1 MIELN
6 MLKMFCDNKELYEKY
21 NPYMVELQTLERDLK
36 ILLGLIRDYYE
47 KYDRDSIKED
57 ELKAFYDYQYPSSRE
72 KESFIELI
80 TRLFLM
86 EPNHELVQDLLEQ
99 LMEKSYATVLLN
111 KLLPVIEGNKYNVLP
126 QLKDDIDIFINKLRN
141 PPAESQDLI
150 PCSLSVAELVD
161 QEIEYEGLRWHLD
174 ALNEAIGGVR
184 EKTLGLI
191 YAYVDTGKTSFSV
204 AAATNFCRQLTGTD
218 RCVVY
223 AGNEEAASRVSLR
236 FTQSFLNCNKKTI
249 AQDPKWA
256 EEMRKEAGYDRIK
269 IFDSITSPKQII
281 KLLEMYSPVVLFI
294 DQGTKIEMHGSRGNS
309 ERDTK
314 KLQNLFNFYRETAKR
329 YNVAIVCVVQAT
341 GESENRK
348 WLKLSD
354 IYDSRVAIQAELD
367 YSIGIG
373 RNRDDASAELLRYFR
388 ISKNKMEDGDEARF
402 HATFYKERCLWV
414 PA

>member
-1 MIELN
+1 
-6 MLKMFCDNKELYEKY
+6 MLKMFCDSKEIYTKY
-21 NPYMVELQTLERDLK
+21 SPYMVELQNLERDLK

-47 KYDRDSIKED
+47 KYDREFIQED

-72 KESFIELI
+72 KEAFLELI

-99 LMEKSYATVLLN
+99 LMEKSYATILLN

-126 QLKDDIDIFINKLRN
+126 SLKDTIDTFINKLRN

-150 PCSLSVAELVD
+150 PCNLSVAELVE
-161 QEIEYEGLRWHLD
+161 QEIEYEGLRWHLP

-204 AAATNFCRQLTGTD
+204 AAATNFGRQLIGTD
-218 RCVVY
+218 RCIVY
-223 AGNEEAASRVSLR
+223 AGNEEAASRISLR
-236 FTQSFLNCNKKTI
+236 FTQAFLNCNKQAI
-249 AQDPKWA
+249 ADDPLWA
-256 EEMRKEAGYDRIK
+256 DEMRKESGYDRIK
-269 IFDSITSPKQII
+269 IFDSITSPKHIT
-281 KLLEMYSPVVLFI
+281 KLLEMYSPTVLFI
-294 DQGTKIEMHGSRGNS
+294 DQGTKVEMRGGRSGN
-309 ERDTK
+309 ERDTT
-314 KLQNLFNFYRETAKR
+314 KLTNLFNFYRETAKR
-329 YNVAIVCVVQAT
+329 YNVAIICVVQAT
-341 GESENRK
+341 GDSENRK

-388 ISKNKMEDGDEARF
+388 ISKNKMADGEEARF